1 MSRISDIRKGM
12 SNVAIRIGL
21 KGRYHARYRA
31 RFARYFEGRK
41 RKGEGACNSLIPIP
55 TASRPNRDSYRNS
68 FVGHVHTGIKGG

>member
-31 RFARYFEGRK
+31 RFARYFEGK
-41 RKGEGACNSLIPIP
+41 
-55 TASRPNRDSYRNS
+55 
-68 FVGHVHTGIKGG
+68 KGGGSV